1 MDRERIS
8 RLEALLARVKARGD
22 EPRAS
27 TLGEPPADGEMLLSS
42 DDLESLPPPPMPKAS
57 DVSVPTRPAFAP
69 MPVEDAEK
77 GWSEP
82 PAAPPAPPE
91 PANVVNE
98 HPASLEEAFEQYELE
113 AEANG
118 EVMEIAPDA
127 EDDSARISVRPPV
140 MIDAEFDAVAK
151 IEAQQAEASP
161 AAPIADEL
169 QSQRRL
175 VAAAPLSEVNGVDS
189 GELEIVGEADLEAE
203 LEEEVMEADTDDLIE
218 QSSTLED
225 RVAASLDDLG
235 APSNRPTREMSAIL
249 ESGFDA
255 PPDHPNRP
263 VLELQDS
270 QDEIEEPPP
279 SSRRPVSHE
288 EVREAELTFENDVP
302 PPPMTPPPESGPQEA
317 LPIHADL
324 RGNPAIADV
333 IPPHATLP
341 ATFGELLEDALTL

>member
-27 TLGEPPADGEMLLSS
+27 TVGESPADGEMILSS
-42 DDLESLPPPPMPKAS
+42 DDLESLPPPPMPKAP

-69 MPVEDAEK
+69 VPVEDAEK

-82 PAAPPAPPE
+82 PLAAPE
-91 PANVVNE
+91 PAFVAAE

-151 IEAQQAEASP
+151 IEAQQGEPSAEAT
-161 AAPIADEL
+161 IADEL

-175 VAAAPLSEVNGVDS
+175 VAAAPFSEENGVDS
-189 GELEIVGEADLEAE
+189 GELEIVGEADLEAD

-218 QSSTLED
+218 QSGSLEE
-225 RVAASLDDLG
+225 RVAASLDELG

-255 PPDHPNRP
+255 PPEHPNRP
-263 VLELQDS
+263 VLELQES

-324 RGNPAIADV
+324 RPTPAIADV